1 MGAPC
6 AALLTVRVMSSCHVT
21 DGHADSLLYGVYVG
35 VCVVY
40 YLVNEIFGILC
51 ANICVI
57 RQFVINRGI
66 KISLTFC
73 SKWTQRS

>member
-6 AALLTVRVMSSCHVT
+6 AALLTITVRVMSSCHVT

-40 YLVNEIFGILC
+40 YLVMRYLAHYVQIF
-51 ANICVI
+51 V
-57 RQFVINRGI
+57 
-66 KISLTFC
+66 
-73 SKWTQRS
+73 